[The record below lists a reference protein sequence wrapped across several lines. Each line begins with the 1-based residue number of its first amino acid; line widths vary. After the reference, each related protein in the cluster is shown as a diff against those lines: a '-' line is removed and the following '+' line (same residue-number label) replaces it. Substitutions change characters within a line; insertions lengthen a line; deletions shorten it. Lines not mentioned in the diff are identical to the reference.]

1 MNLSGDNIRAK
12 RPDTGEASTSACYFS
27 KNVMKFLKE
36 LLRVLTELIQMW
48 RNIKPTPDLVK
59 NQRRV
64 IAFKLINVI
73 CG

>member
-1 MNLSGDNIRAK
+1 
-12 RPDTGEASTSACYFS
+12 
-27 KNVMKFLKE
+27 MKFLKR
-36 LLRVLTELIQMW
+36 LLYVLTEIMQMW
-48 RNIKPTPDLVK
+48 RNIKFTLDLVK